1 MNTKHSKLYY
11 TVFAIVVLY
20 SFFSVIALSTQM
32 GGSCNAGV
40 LLIFFGP
47 IFIFSAL
54 FQLFSFY
61 IINKKQKRM
70 PLLELAQIIMS
81 GAWLSFAIGIAGDSL
96 SGVIVLL
103 GPFLLLCLATTGFV
117 FKFK

>member
-1 MNTKHSKLYY
+1 MNSKHTKLYY
-11 TVFAIVVLY
+11 TVFAIVVIY
-20 SFFSVIALSTQM
+20 SFFSIIALSTY

-40 LLIFFGP
+40 LLIFLGP
-47 IFIFSAL
+47 VFIFSAL
-54 FQLFSFY
+54 FQFFSFY

-81 GAWLSFAIGIAGDSL
+81 GLWLAFAMGVAGESL
-96 SGVIVLL
+96 SGAIVLL